1 MSKKEKPT
9 TFRKAINVDDI
20 ITENA
25 GLKAVVPETR
35 RKRNTALVSSAD
47 LPKAVRKEISQKG
60 IKALNDKR
68 QEAKTYAEA
77 FSMLADIVLDLD
89 SDQDAIQLLSQ
100 HGIKPTERQI
110 VAFRQMQM
118 AKQDTKA
125 FTAVRDSMGE
135 KPVEKQEVQL
145 ETRDVGAMAN
155 RWLGELEDNE

>member
-1 MSKKEKPT
+1 M
-9 TFRKAINVDDI
+9 I
-20 ITENA
+20 
-25 GLKAVVPETR
+25 
-35 RKRNTALVSSAD
+35 
-47 LPKAVRKEISQKG
+47 
-60 IKALNDKR
+60 KR
-68 QEAKTYAEA
+68 QEAKTFAEA

-100 HGIKPTERQI
+100 HGIKPTERQV